1 MNHQHRDKKIA
12 RAYIPAQVYE
22 TNYNLTKG
30 LRQGTIFPELD
41 IPY

>member
-1 MNHQHRDKKIA
+1 MNHHRDKKIA

-22 TNYNLTKG
+22 INYNLTKG